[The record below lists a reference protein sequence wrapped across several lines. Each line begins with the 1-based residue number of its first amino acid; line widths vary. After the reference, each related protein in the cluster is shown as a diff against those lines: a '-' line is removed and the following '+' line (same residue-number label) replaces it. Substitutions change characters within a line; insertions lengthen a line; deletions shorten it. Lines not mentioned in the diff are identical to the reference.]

1 MHSNQFLTKQQISQ
15 NIDGLYREHQSW
27 LYGWLCRKM
36 SNQSDAADLAQ
47 DTFVKIMYRYND
59 YYYHEPRALL
69 TTIAKSLMS
78 NHYRRKKIEQAYLNA
93 LGTTEWEQS
102 IDLEDH
108 MLLVETLCELCDIID
123 SMPSRQKQIFIL
135 SQLEGLSYPQI
146 ADQLDISIATIKRD
160 LTKAMAICFMAME

>member
-1 MHSNQFLTKQQISQ
+1 
-15 NIDGLYREHQSW
+15 
-27 LYGWLCRKM
+27 
-36 SNQSDAADLAQ
+36 
-47 DTFVKIMYRYND
+47 
-59 YYYHEPRALL
+59 
-69 TTIAKSLMS
+69 MS

-93 LGTTEWEQS
+93 LGTTEWEQR

-135 SQLEGLSYPQI
+135 AQLEGLSYPQI